1 MLHFFRVK
9 KNLSINLHD
18 FAENKM
24 YLIFS
29 KKLNLNRQSL
39 HSSSHMP
46 DVSKQK
52 KNSTLKYI
60 KQYIKLNKVNDIS
73 RQNYL
78 FKANNGN
85 TRTMCEMCSKLTI
98 KTPEKRQ

>member
-1 MLHFFRVK
+1 
-9 KNLSINLHD
+9 
-18 FAENKM
+18 M
-24 YLIFS
+24 YLNFS